1 MKAYLDIENSKTNQ
15 VITVEVPV
23 VTYDLQKQVVFDI
36 KNIGEQDFNLILNA
50 INPSKEYAYTDIEL
64 FFIDGD
70 NTPNFGPDYLATI
83 NGNYLILNYQKHNNI
98 IKNVPNEDWTY
109 NYETDFEEYAKL
121 FLKNNSANYM
131 IIFYDN
137 GLKYEF
143 REKEPTSTLFM
154 DYFFDKGYKAIALF
168 KKNNLNTIFKGNIR
182 DNLIYVDS
190 YCEIVCNNERRF

>member
-1 MKAYLDIENSKTNQ
+1 
-15 VITVEVPV
+15 
-23 VTYDLQKQVVFDI
+23 
-36 KNIGEQDFNLILNA
+36 
-50 INPSKEYAYTDIEL
+50 
-64 FFIDGD
+64 
-70 NTPNFGPDYLATI
+70 
-83 NGNYLILNYQKHNNI
+83 LILNYQKHNNI

>member
-1 MKAYLDIENSKTNQ
+1 MKAYLDIENSKTKQ
-15 VITVEVPV
+15 VTTIEVPIV
-23 VTYDLQKQVVFDI
+23 SCDLEKQVVFDI

-83 NGNYLILNYQKHNNI
+83 NGNYLILDYQKHDNVNI
-98 IKNVPNEDWTY
+98 NVTNEDWTY
-109 NYETDFEEYAKL
+109 NYETDFEEYTKL
-121 FLKNNSANYM
+121 FLKDKNANYM

-137 GLKYEF
+137 DLKYEF
-143 REKEPTSTLFM
+143 RETKPVSTLFT

-168 KKNNLNTIFKGNIR
+168 KKNNLKSEILNSDIR
-182 DNLIYVDS
+182 DNLIYIDG
-190 YCEIVCNNERRF
+190 YCEMACK